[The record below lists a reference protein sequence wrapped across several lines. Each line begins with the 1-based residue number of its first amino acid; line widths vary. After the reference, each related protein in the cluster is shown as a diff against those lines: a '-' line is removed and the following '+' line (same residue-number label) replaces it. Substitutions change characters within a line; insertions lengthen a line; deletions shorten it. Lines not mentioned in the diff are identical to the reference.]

1 MEDLSDNE
9 REEQLRHWWSE
20 NWLWIVGGIALG
32 LAALAGYQYWQQ
44 TRYQATES
52 AEAAYLALLDAL
64 ASDQRDAAVKRG
76 DELRKLYPKS
86 PYADQADLAL
96 ARAAVGRRDFDDA
109 ARRLRTVADASRDEQ
124 LRLIA
129 RSRLARVLIEQGK
142 HDEALALLDVAK
154 AGAFAALFHDVRGD
168 AMAAKGDAAAA
179 AREYDAALA
188 ATPMGAGSPAMALG
202 ATAVIDRGY
211 VELKR
216 EALAVPATAP
226 APGAPTTAPD
236 PAAVPAAAATTP
248 APATKP

>member
-1 MEDLSDNE
+1 VEDLSDNE
-9 REEQLRHWWSE
+9 REEQLRNWWSE

-32 LAALAGYQYWQQ
+32 LAGLAGYQYWQQ
-44 TRYQATES
+44 TRYQAAES
-52 AEAAYLALLDAL
+52 AEASYLALLDSL
-64 ASDQRDAAVKRG
+64 ASDQRDAAVKQA
-76 DELRKLYPKS
+76 DELRKQHPKS

-124 LRLIA
+124 LRQVA

-188 ATPMGAGSPAMALG
+188 AASTAAQSPATALG
-202 ATAVIDRGY
+202 ATAVIDSAY
-211 VELKR
+211 IELKR
-216 EALAVPATAP
+216 EALAVPAAASTP
-226 APGAPTTAPD
+226 AAATTAPV
-236 PAAVPAAAATTP
+236 PAAVPAAATT
-248 APATKP
+248 APATVTKP